1 MNNSRPKEKN
11 LITPE
16 RASVLFPTIISSFIS
31 FIIISAF
38 VIPKYISS
46 NKVYFEYQEFIRKKN
61 ELASL
66 KLQAIEISKKLEVLN
81 YEKAKI
87 ISLISGRLS
96 LDTFLASLGAIANNN
111 NIELIS
117 LVPKSIIKYVKTEK
131 NTIDSKIDLDKE
143 LNIEKDPLLVE
154 GLEKNIINISFKSS
168 YQNFLDFLRE
178 IEFQEN
184 VILIR
189 DIKLSPFENNDTNEK
204 KIIKKNVLEG
214 SFKMIV
220 YGNT

>member
-1 MNNSRPKEKN
+1 MKN
-11 LITPE
+11 
-16 RASVLFPTIISSFIS
+16 
-31 FIIISAF
+31 
-38 VIPKYISS
+38 
-46 NKVYFEYQEFIRKKN
+46 
-61 ELASL
+61 
-66 KLQAIEISKKLEVLN
+66 
-81 YEKAKI
+81 
-87 ISLISGRLS
+87 
-96 LDTFLASLGAIANNN
+96 
-111 NIELIS
+111 
-117 LVPKSIIKYVKTEK
+117 EK

>member
-87 ISLISGRLS
+87 ISLISGRL
-96 LDTFLASLGAIANNN
+96 IHIR
-111 NIELIS
+111 NI
-117 LVPKSIIKYVKTEK
+117 
-131 NTIDSKIDLDKE
+131 N
-143 LNIEKDPLLVE
+143 
-154 GLEKNIINISFKSS
+154 
-168 YQNFLDFLRE
+168 
-178 IEFQEN
+178 
-184 VILIR
+184 
-189 DIKLSPFENNDTNEK
+189 
-204 KIIKKNVLEG
+204 
-214 SFKMIV
+214 
-220 YGNT
+220 